1 VLRWR
6 DDRAIAVGSADHP
19 EGVGVLR
26 AWLAEIRHNRE
37 TPGLV
42 TLEATL
48 SAEAATPD
56 HPAYEHFS
64 RHDRIAIKLLQRAF
78 GQIQEQGDLVESC
91 TPDDAA
97 HLVVGATIGLQALW
111 AESGRSKSPR
121 YRSGGPARR
130 AERRSW
136 APTAGA
142 PRPQRLDRDEAPA
155 ATTSR

>member
-6 DDRAIAVGSADHP
+6 DDRAIAVGSANHP

-97 HLVVGATIGLQALW
+97 HLVVGATMGLQALW
-111 AESGRSKSPR
+111 IRNPSIDVPDEL
-121 YRSGGPARR
+121 RR
-130 AERRSW
+130 LM
-136 APTAGA
+136 
-142 PRPQRLDRDEAPA
+142 QRL
-155 ATTSR
+155 ATIEVEPEVS

>member
-97 HLVVGATIGLQALW
+97 HLVVGATMGLQALW
-111 AESGRSKSPR
+111 IRNPSIDVPDEL
-121 YRSGGPARR
+121 RR
-130 AERRSW
+130 LM
-136 APTAGA
+136 
-142 PRPQRLDRDEAPA
+142 QRL
-155 ATTSR
+155 ATIEVEPEVS